1 MMFEILEI
9 AANIF
14 LFINFI
20 LYFLRFNKE
29 NKAFK
34 IYTIYLGVI
43 VAVQISLKAF
53 IHFGYENLILSHV
66 YFCGQFILLSL
77 FYLELLKEKYQKQ
90 IVKWNLSI
98 TMTVVIISFL
108 LSPDSL
114 FNYNP
119 IEILFTSITLIVYST
134 FHFYNMLSNKK
145 EFYYVNCGV
154 LIYLFGSTVI
164 FLPRNLQYQF
174 DDSFDYILQ
183 NLNIALYNVYLI
195 FIFIEW
201 FKFNSKKDK

>member
-1 MMFEILEI
+1 MFEILEI